1 MQMIRSMNIV
11 ILACL
16 LILTG
21 CFGVADDAVSPPAE
35 GQDSTSTT
43 VNINHSP
50 NIDAYFNSMFGIDEN
65 LVFDA
70 QNSTYSTV
78 GANVSMYHS
87 AIDID
92 GESMTMGW
100 DTDLDGIID
109 INVSGQSGFTML
121 YLPLS
126 AWHYVP
132 GTIGE
137 FTSTLAFIAI
147 DVNGAG
153 ESQLVHINAP
163 QFISSYQYSIYVITA
178 DGNTSGDGPT
188 TATDDSLV
196 MMTLIQG
203 SDLNWAAVSVK
214 ISINDGAPLTCP
226 KDSGENA
233 QCIFVEYG
241 TNTSDQVWSVGDGFI
256 IYEAGQNL
264 CDDTAT
270 CNIEITITNIQAG
283 EVIDTSSATAA

>member
-35 GQDSTSTT
+35 GQDSTSST

-50 NIDAYFNSMFGIDEN
+50 NIDAYFNSVFGIDEN

-70 QNSTYSTV
+70 QSSTYSTA

-109 INVSGQSGFTML
+109 INVSGQSGFTLL

-126 AWHYVP
+126 AWHSVP
-132 GTIGE
+132 GTISE
-137 FTSTLAFIAI
+137 ITSTVAFIAI

-153 ESQLVHINAP
+153 ESQLVHINAL
-163 QFISSYQYSIYVITA
+163 QFIPSYQFSTYAITA
-178 DGNTSGDGPT
+178 DGNTAGDGPT

-196 MMTLIQG
+196 MMTMIQG

-256 IYEAGQNL
+256 IYESGQNL

-283 EVIDTSSATAA
+283 EVIDTSSAIAA

>member
-109 INVSGQSGFTML
+109 INVLGQSGFTML

-126 AWHYVP
+126 AWHSVP
-132 GTIGE
+132 GTISE
-137 FTSTLAFIAI
+137 FTSTVAFIAI

-163 QFISSYQYSIYVITA
+163 QFIPSYQYSTYAISA
-178 DGNTSGDGPT
+178 DGNTAGDGPT

-196 MMTLIQG
+196 MMTMIQG